1 MDALTT
7 FSRVVSEA
15 TSLLGESGF
24 APALGNGIRELI
36 EADDVSLIR
45 YPDAGPPVIEYTLPP
60 SAGAKRRWT
69 ATSKGHFCWI
79 LFTGQHS

>member
-24 APALGNGIRELI
+24 AAALGNGIRELI

-45 YPDAGPPVIEYTLPP
+45 YPDAGPPA
-60 SAGAKRRWT
+60 SG
-69 ATSKGHFCWI
+69 
-79 LFTGQHS
+79 

>member
-36 EADDVSLIR
+36 ETNLPNARLSGAIAK
-45 YPDAGPPVIEYTLPP
+45 AGVPKGYAP
-60 SAGAKRRWT
+60 
-69 ATSKGHFCWI
+69 ATQFAVEAE
-79 LFTGQHS
+79 